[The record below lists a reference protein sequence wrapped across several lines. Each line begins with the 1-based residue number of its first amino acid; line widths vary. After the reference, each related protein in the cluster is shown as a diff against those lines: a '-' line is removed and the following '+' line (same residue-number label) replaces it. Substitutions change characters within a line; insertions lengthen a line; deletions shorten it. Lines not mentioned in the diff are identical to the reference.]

1 MLTFN
6 IELTDTFGGEANYS
20 WVRHAIVSMPE
31 LTHYGYDGSQ
41 GYSKANKVFERELI
55 KKAKKALGLCE
66 RHIKEIWGDTI
77 VLRYPSSNTVCFID
91 MDPA

>member
-20 WVRHAIVSMPE
+20 WVRRASVVMPE
-31 LTHYGYDGSQ
+31 LTHYGYDGSH

-55 KKAKKALGLCE
+55 KKAKKAIGLCGK
-66 RHIKEIWGDTI
+66 HIKETWGDTI
-77 VLRYPSSNTVCFID
+77 VLRYPSSHIVCFID
-91 MDPA
+91 MDLD